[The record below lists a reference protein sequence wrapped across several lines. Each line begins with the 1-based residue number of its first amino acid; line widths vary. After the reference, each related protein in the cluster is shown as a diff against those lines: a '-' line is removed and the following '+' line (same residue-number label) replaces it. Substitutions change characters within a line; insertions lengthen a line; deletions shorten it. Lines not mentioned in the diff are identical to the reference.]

1 MRPATET
8 PHVPK
13 EPVMSKITS
22 VAAAVLIAAAAS
34 ASAQEATYELPQP
47 AVSTTTRAAVV
58 DALRE
63 ARAEG
68 TLLANEYDRQAW
80 NAVASTR
87 TRAEVRAEAR
97 AAAAS
102 GELQAL
108 VAEPMGFDGP
118 VIRYDARGDAT
129 AQLAAARS

>member
-1 MRPATET
+1 
-8 PHVPK
+8 
-13 EPVMSKITS
+13 MSKITS

-47 AVSTTTRAAVV
+47 ATSATTRAAVA

-63 ARAEG
+63 ARAQG
-68 TLLANEYDRQAW
+68 TLQATEYDRHAW
-80 NAVASTR
+80 SDVASTR

-97 AAAAS
+97 AAAER

-108 VAEPMGFDGP
+108 IAEPMGFDGP
-118 VIRYDARGDAT
+118 VIRHDARGDAT
-129 AQLAAARS
+129 AQLATTRS